1 MMSEKLAG
9 YMKEWNEEV
18 NRPVKTSAEIFRNDM
33 ELESIQRAI
42 AFVYEEEKESLT
54 EQEREEVERILSI
67 EYIS

>member
-1 MMSEKLAG
+1 MMSEKLTG
-9 YMKEWNEEV
+9 YMKEWKEEV
-18 NRPVKTSAEIFRNDM
+18 NRPVETSAEIFINDM